1 MNGLNQDLAK
11 KFHSFLDSKQYER
24 LQFEAEMLGKIE
36 EQHPLIIFYY
46 ASSIYLK
53 ETSKEKDLL
62 YASSLFKKVHLTSN
76 NHLQSLYN
84 MIAVSFKTKVFNSV
98 LPLVL
103 KAYQLNHN
111 DVKLIEGLARIHFY
125 LGNRKESIK
134 LFRKLYEVLPEKL
147 EGRLPF
153 ISSLNYASGISQ
165 EEYLKECLNYTTLIE
180 KKLNLKE
187 DKFEFKKNK
196 NDKIKLAFLSGDLKT
211 HSVSHFLSD
220 ILNRIN
226 RKTFETCLISN
237 LKIINQDS
245 MSVKLK
251 KSVDNWYDVENYSD
265 EDLTKFLRSLN
276 IDILIDLSGFT
287 HGNRFEVILRRC
299 AKIQIEWLGYNNTL
313 GIKNLDYIIT
323 DKNLIRPEELHLY
336 KEKVLFLPN
345 IWNALVPPKDIPDIK
360 KDIKKNNSKFIFC
373 SFNNFQKLSERTINV
388 WSKILKNSDAK
399 ILLKNSLIGG
409 EDLKK
414 NILNK
419 FLKNGVYENQ
429 IVFLE
434 KEEKIYDHLNLYNKA
449 NVALDTFPYPGVTTS
464 FEAILMGLPVL
475 TMRGFNFNSRC
486 GETINKN
493 INMENLIACDDEDYI
508 KKAHA
513 LKSEKNL
520 ESIYGENLRNKAL
533 SSPLFDTEKFTKDFE
548 KLLIEVNSK
557 H

>member
-134 LFRKLYEVLPEKL
+134 LFRKLYKVLPEKL